1 LAPAADAAKYAAEP
15 SSTTLLMETRV
26 SSHGREVVISGDRPF
41 VIIGERINPTG
52 RKVLAAEMKEGVMDR
67 VRSDAQAQAT
77 AGAQMLDVNAG
88 IPAIDEPALLVAA
101 IQAVMQ
107 VTDVP
112 ICIDSSIIEALEA
125 GLSAYEGKA
134 LVNSVTAEEERMERI
149 LPLVKKHGAAVIGMA
164 NDETGISMVPEER
177 LALARRIVERAAD
190 YGIPQ
195 EDVIIDPIA
204 MTVAADPTCGVITLE
219 TMRLIRDQL
228 GNNMTCGASNVSF
241 GLPDRATVNA
251 AFLPL
256 AMHAGLTCAIT
267 NPLEPQ
273 VRRAILAG
281 DLLLGHDEY
290 AMRWISSYRADLVL
304 KATP

>member
-1 LAPAADAAKYAAEP
+1 
-15 SSTTLLMETRV
+15 METRLA
-26 SSHGREVVISGDRPF
+26 SRGREVFVSGDRPF
-41 VIIGERINPTG
+41 VVIGERINPTG
-52 RKVLAAEMKEGVMDR
+52 RKVLAAEMKQGVMDR
-67 VRSDAQAQAT
+67 VRADAIAQAR
-77 AGAQMLDVNAG
+77 AGAHVLDVNAG
-88 IPAIDEPALLVAA
+88 IPAVDEPALLVEA
-101 IQAVMQ
+101 IKAVME
-107 VTDVP
+107 VTDLP

-164 NDETGISMVPEER
+164 NDETGITMVPEER

-190 YGIPQ
+190 HGIPQ

-219 TMRLIRDQL
+219 TMRLIRDHL

-241 GLPDRATVNA
+241 GLPDRPAVNA

-267 NPLEPQ
+267 NPLEPA

-290 AMRWISSYRADLVL
+290 ATRWIASFRADLAAAQAQGAV
-304 KATP
+304 

>member
-1 LAPAADAAKYAAEP
+1 VETVL
-15 SSTTLLMETRV
+15 SSR
-26 SSHGREVVISGDRPF
+26 GREVVVSIDRPF

-52 RKVLAAEMKEGVMDR
+52 RKVLAAEMKVGKMDR
-67 VRSDAQAQAT
+67 VRADAIAQAA
-77 AGAQMLDVNAG
+77 AGAHMLDINAG
-88 IPAIDEPALLVAA
+88 IPALDEAALLVAA
-101 IQAVMQ
+101 IKAVSE

-112 ICIDSSIIEALEA
+112 ICIDSSVIEALEA
-125 GLSAYEGKA
+125 GLAAYEGKA

-177 LALARRIVERAAD
+177 LALARRIIERAAD
-190 YGIPQ
+190 HGIPR

-204 MTVAADPTCGVITLE
+204 MTVAADPTCGLITLE
-219 TMRLIRDQL
+219 TMRLIRDRL
-228 GNNMTCGASNVSF
+228 GNNMICGASNVSF
-241 GLPDRATVNA
+241 GLPDRATINA

-267 NPLEPQ
+267 NPLVSE
-273 VRRAILAG
+273 VRRAVLAG

-290 AMRWISSYRADLVL
+290 AMRWIAGFRAEI
-304 KATP
+304 AQQAARPGTAPA

>member
-1 LAPAADAAKYAAEP
+1 
-15 SSTTLLMETRV
+15 METVLR
-26 SSHGREVVISGDRPF
+26 SRNREVVISIDRPF
-41 VIIGERINPTG
+41 VVIGERINPTG
-52 RKVLAAEMKEGVMDR
+52 RKVLAAEMKEGRMDR
-67 VRSDAQAQAT
+67 VQADAIAQGA
-77 AGAQMLDVNAG
+77 AGAHMLDVNAG

-101 IQAVMQ
+101 IQAVAE
-107 VTDVP
+107 VSDLP
-112 ICIDSSIIEALEA
+112 ICIDSSVMEALEA
-125 GLSAYEGKA
+125 ALAAYEGKA
-134 LVNSVTAEEERMERI
+134 LVNSVTAEDERMDRI

-177 LALARRIVERAAD
+177 LAIARRIVERAAD
-190 YGIPQ
+190 YGIPK

-204 MTVAADPTCGVITLE
+204 MTVAADPTCGLITLE

-267 NPLEPQ
+267 NPLVPE
-273 VRRAILAG
+273 VRRAVLAG

-290 AMRWISSYRADLVL
+290 AMRWIASYRADL
-304 KATP
+304 AQAPSQ

>member
-1 LAPAADAAKYAAEP
+1 LDTVLR
-15 SSTTLLMETRV
+15 SRT
-26 SSHGREVVISGDRPF
+26 REVVISIDRPF
-41 VIIGERINPTG
+41 VVIGERINPTG
-52 RKVLAAEMKEGVMDR
+52 RKVLAAEMKEGRMDR
-67 VRSDAQAQAT
+67 VRADAIAQAG
-77 AGAQMLDVNAG
+77 AGAHMLDVNAG

-101 IQAVMQ
+101 IKAVSE
-107 VTDVP
+107 VSDLP
-112 ICIDSSIIEALEA
+112 ICIDSSVMEALEA
-125 GLSAYEGKA
+125 ALAAYEGKA
-134 LVNSVTAEEERMERI
+134 LVNSVTAEDERMDRI

-177 LALARRIVERAAD
+177 LAIARRIIERAAE
-190 YGIPQ
+190 YGIPK

-204 MTVAADPTCGVITLE
+204 MTVAADPTCGLITLE
-219 TMRLIRDQL
+219 TMRLIRNEL

-267 NPLEPQ
+267 NPLVPE
-273 VRRAILAG
+273 VRRAVLAG

-290 AMRWISSYRADLVL
+290 AMRWIASYRADLAQASS
-304 KATP
+304 K

>member
-1 LAPAADAAKYAAEP
+1 
-15 SSTTLLMETRV
+15 
-26 SSHGREVVISGDRPF
+26 
-41 VIIGERINPTG
+41 
-52 RKVLAAEMKEGVMDR
+52 MKDGVMDR
-67 VRSDAQAQAT
+67 VRADALAQVG
-77 AGAQMLDVNAG
+77 AGAHMLDINAG
-88 IPAIDEPALLVAA
+88 IPMADEPALLVAA
-101 IQAVMQ
+101 IRAVCE
-107 VTDVP
+107 VTDAPV
-112 ICIDSSIIEALEA
+112 CIDSSIVEALEA

-164 NDETGISMVPEER
+164 NDETGISMIPTER
-177 LALARRIVERAAD
+177 LELARRIIERASD
-190 YGIPQ
+190 HGIPR
-195 EDVIIDPIA
+195 EDVVIDPIA
-204 MTVAADPTCGVITLE
+204 MTVAADPTCGLVTLE
-219 TMRLIRDQL
+219 TMRLIRDEL

-241 GLPDRATVNA
+241 GLPDRPAVNA

-290 AMRWISSYRADLVL
+290 AMRWISAFRAEQAAAGRAQGAQA
-304 KATP
+304 KS

>member
-1 LAPAADAAKYAAEP
+1 
-15 SSTTLLMETRV
+15 METV
-26 SSHGREVVISGDRPF
+26 LSSRGREVVIAGHRPF

-52 RKVLAAEMKEGVMDR
+52 RKVLAAEMKEGKMDR
-67 VRSDAQAQAT
+67 VRTDAIAQQAG
-77 AGAQMLDVNAG
+77 GAHMLDVNAG
-88 IPAIDEPALLVAA
+88 IPAIDEPALLVAT
-101 IQAVMQ
+101 IKAVME
-107 VTDVP
+107 VSDLP

-125 GLSAYEGKA
+125 GLAAYQGKA

-177 LALARRIVERAAD
+177 LALARRIIERAAD
-190 YGIPQ
+190 YGIPR

-241 GLPDRATVNA
+241 GLPDRAIVNA

-267 NPLEPQ
+267 NPLVPE
-273 VRRAILAG
+273 VRRAVLAG

-290 AMRWISSYRADLVL
+290 AMRWIASYRAEVAAA
-304 KATP
+304 KVAAE

>member
-1 LAPAADAAKYAAEP
+1 VETVL
-15 SSTTLLMETRV
+15 SSR
-26 SSHGREVVISGDRPF
+26 GREVVVSIDRPF

-52 RKVLAAEMKEGVMDR
+52 RKVLAAEMKVGKMDR
-67 VRSDAQAQAT
+67 VRADAIAQAA
-77 AGAQMLDVNAG
+77 AGAHMLDINAG
-88 IPAIDEPALLVAA
+88 IPALDEAALLVAA
-101 IQAVMQ
+101 IKAVSE

-112 ICIDSSIIEALEA
+112 ICIDSSVIEALEA
-125 GLSAYEGKA
+125 GLAAYEGKA

-177 LALARRIVERAAD
+177 LALARRIIERAAD

-204 MTVAADPTCGVITLE
+204 MTVAADPTCGLITLE
-219 TMRLIRDQL
+219 TMRLIRDRL
-228 GNNMTCGASNVSF
+228 GNNMICGASNVSF
-241 GLPDRATVNA
+241 GLPDRATINA

-267 NPLEPQ
+267 NPLVPE
-273 VRRAILAG
+273 VRRAVLAG

-290 AMRWISSYRADLVL
+290 AMRWIASFRAEI
-304 KATP
+304 AQQAARQGAAPA

>member
-1 LAPAADAAKYAAEP
+1 VDTVL
-15 SSTTLLMETRV
+15 SSR
-26 SSHGREVVISGDRPF
+26 GREVVVSIDRPF
-41 VIIGERINPTG
+41 VIVGERINPTG
-52 RKVLAAEMKEGVMDR
+52 RKVLAAEMKDGKMDR
-67 VRSDAQAQAT
+67 VRSDAIAQVA
-77 AGAQMLDVNAG
+77 AGAHMLDINAG
-88 IPAIDEPALLVAA
+88 IPALDEAALLVAA
-101 IQAVMQ
+101 IKAVSE

-125 GLSAYEGKA
+125 GLAAYEGKA

-177 LALARRIVERAAD
+177 LELARRIIQRAAD
-190 YGIPQ
+190 HGIPQ

-204 MTVAADPTCGVITLE
+204 MTVAADPTCGLITLE
-219 TMRLIRDQL
+219 TMRLIRDGL

-256 AMHAGLTCAIT
+256 AMHSGLTCAIT
-267 NPLEPQ
+267 NPLVPE
-273 VRRAILAG
+273 VRRAVLAG

-290 AMRWISSYRADLVL
+290 AMRWIASYRAEV
-304 KATP
+304 AEQAARQGAAPA

>member
-1 LAPAADAAKYAAEP
+1 M
-15 SSTTLLMETRV
+15 S
-26 SSHGREVVISGDRPF
+26 IDRPF

-52 RKVLAAEMKEGVMDR
+52 RKVLAAEMKEGRMDR
-67 VRSDAQAQAT
+67 VRADAIAQAA
-77 AGAQMLDVNAG
+77 AGAHMLDVNAG
-88 IPAIDEPALLVAA
+88 IPQLDEAELLVAA
-101 IQAVMQ
+101 IRAVSE
-107 VTDVP
+107 VSDAP

-125 GLSAYEGKA
+125 GLAAYEGKA

-177 LALARRIVERAAD
+177 LALARRIIERAAD
-190 YGIPQ
+190 HGIPQ

-219 TMRLIRDQL
+219 TMRLIRERL
-228 GNNMTCGASNVSF
+228 GNNMACGASNVSF

-267 NPLEPQ
+267 NPLVPE
-273 VRRAILAG
+273 VRRAVLAG

-290 AMRWISSYRADLVL
+290 AMRWIASFRAEV
-304 KATP
+304 AQQAARQGAAPT

>member
-1 LAPAADAAKYAAEP
+1 
-15 SSTTLLMETRV
+15 METRL
-26 SSHGREVVISGDRPF
+26 SSRSREVVISGDLPF

-52 RKVLAAEMKEGVMDR
+52 RKVLAAEMKDGRMDR
-67 VRSDAQAQAT
+67 VRADAIAQQS
-77 AGAQMLDVNAG
+77 AGAHMLDVNAG
-88 IPAIDEPALLVAA
+88 IPAIDEPALLVAT
-101 IQAVMQ
+101 IKAVSE
-107 VTDVP
+107 VSDLP

-177 LALARRIVERAAD
+177 LQLARRIVERAAD
-190 YGIPQ
+190 HGIPP

-204 MTVAADPTCGVITLE
+204 MTVAADPTCGLITLQ
-219 TMRLIRDQL
+219 TMRLIRDEL
-228 GNNMTCGASNVSF
+228 GSNMTCGASNVSF
-241 GLPDRATVNA
+241 GLPDRPAVNA

-256 AMHAGLTCAIT
+256 AMHCGLTCAIT

-290 AMRWISSYRADLVL
+290 AMRWIANFRAGQ
-304 KATP
+304 AAAAQP

>member
-1 LAPAADAAKYAAEP
+1 
-15 SSTTLLMETRV
+15 MV
-26 SSHGREVVISGDRPF
+26 SIDRPF

-52 RKVLAAEMKEGVMDR
+52 RKVLAAEMKEGRMDR
-67 VRSDAQAQAT
+67 VRSDAIAQAS
-77 AGAQMLDVNAG
+77 AGAHMLDVNAG
-88 IPAIDEPALLVAA
+88 IPAMDEAALLVSAIKAVTAA
-101 IQAVMQ
+101 S
-107 VTDVP
+107 DLP

-125 GLSAYEGKA
+125 GLGAYEGKA
-134 LVNSVTAEEERMERI
+134 LVNSVTAEEDRMERI
-149 LPLVKKHGAAVIGMA
+149 LPLVKRHGAAVIGMA

-190 YGIPQ
+190 HGIPR

-241 GLPDRATVNA
+241 GLPDRPTVNA

-267 NPLEPQ
+267 NPLVPE
-273 VRRAILAG
+273 VKRAVLAG

-290 AMRWISSYRADLVL
+290 AMRWIASFRAEQAAARV
-304 KATP
+304 P

>member
-1 LAPAADAAKYAAEP
+1 VVETVL
-15 SSTTLLMETRV
+15 SSR
-26 SSHGREVVISGDRPF
+26 GREVVVSIDRPF

-52 RKVLAAEMKEGVMDR
+52 RKVLAAEMRVGKMDR
-67 VRSDAQAQAT
+67 VRADAIAQAA
-77 AGAQMLDVNAG
+77 AGAHMLDINAG
-88 IPAIDEPALLVAA
+88 IPALDEAALLVAA
-101 IQAVMQ
+101 IKAVSE

-112 ICIDSSIIEALEA
+112 ICIDSSVIEALEA
-125 GLSAYEGKA
+125 GLAAYEGKA

-149 LPLVKKHGAAVIGMA
+149 FPLVKKHGAAVIGMA

-177 LALARRIVERAAD
+177 LALARRIIERAAD

-219 TMRLIRDQL
+219 TMRLIRDRL
-228 GNNMTCGASNVSF
+228 GNNMICGASNVSF

-267 NPLEPQ
+267 NPLVPE
-273 VRRAILAG
+273 VRRAVLAG

-290 AMRWISSYRADLVL
+290 AMRWIANFRAEI
-304 KATP
+304 AQQAARQGAAPA

>member
-1 LAPAADAAKYAAEP
+1 VETVL
-15 SSTTLLMETRV
+15 SSR
-26 SSHGREVVISGDRPF
+26 SREVVVSIDRPF

-52 RKVLAAEMKEGVMDR
+52 RKVLAAEMKEGRMDR
-67 VRSDAQAQAT
+67 VRADALAQVA
-77 AGAQMLDVNAG
+77 AGAHMLDVNAG
-88 IPAIDEPALLVAA
+88 IPQLDEAELLVAA
-101 IQAVMQ
+101 IKAVSE
-107 VTDVP
+107 VCDAP

-125 GLSAYEGKA
+125 GLAAYEGKA

-164 NDETGISMVPEER
+164 NDETGISMVPQER
-177 LALARRIVERAAD
+177 LALARRIIERAAD

-219 TMRLIRDQL
+219 TMRLIRDRL

-267 NPLEPQ
+267 NPLVPE
-273 VRRAILAG
+273 VRRAVLAG

-290 AMRWISSYRADLVL
+290 AMRWIASFRAEV
-304 KATP
+304 AQQAARQGAAPA

>member
-1 LAPAADAAKYAAEP
+1 
-15 SSTTLLMETRV
+15 
-26 SSHGREVVISGDRPF
+26 
-41 VIIGERINPTG
+41 
-52 RKVLAAEMKEGVMDR
+52 
-67 VRSDAQAQAT
+67 
-77 AGAQMLDVNAG
+77 
-88 IPAIDEPALLVAA
+88 
-101 IQAVMQ
+101 
-107 VTDVP
+107 
-112 ICIDSSIIEALEA
+112 
-125 GLSAYEGKA
+125 
-134 LVNSVTAEEERMERI
+134 MERI

-190 YGIPQ
+190 HGIPQ
-195 EDVIIDPIA
+195 ADVIIDPIA
-204 MTVAADPTCGVITLE
+204 MTVAADPTCGVITLQ
-219 TMRLIRDQL
+219 TMRLIRDEL

-290 AMRWISSYRADLVL
+290 AMRWISTYRADVALAGRAQGAAP
-304 KATP
+304 KPGSP

>member
-1 LAPAADAAKYAAEP
+1 
-15 SSTTLLMETRV
+15 METV
-26 SSHGREVVISGDRPF
+26 LSSRGREVVVSIDRPF

-52 RKVLAAEMKEGVMDR
+52 RKVLAAEMKDGKMDR
-67 VRSDAQAQAT
+67 VRADAIAQAA
-77 AGAQMLDVNAG
+77 AGAHMLDVNAG
-88 IPAIDEPALLVAA
+88 IPALDEAALLVAA
-101 IQAVMQ
+101 IKAVAE

-112 ICIDSSIIEALEA
+112 ICIDSSVIEALEA
-125 GLSAYEGKA
+125 GLAAYEGKA

-149 LPLVKKHGAAVIGMA
+149 LPLVKKYGTAVIGMA

-177 LALARRIVERAAD
+177 LVLARRIIERAAD
-190 YGIPQ
+190 HGIPQ

-204 MTVAADPTCGVITLE
+204 MTVAADPTCGLITLE
-219 TMRLIRDQL
+219 TMRLIRDRL
-228 GNNMTCGASNVSF
+228 GNNMVCGASNVSF

-267 NPLEPQ
+267 NPLVHE
-273 VRRAILAG
+273 VRRAVLAG

-290 AMRWISSYRADLVL
+290 AMRWIASYRAELAEAGRAG
-304 KATP
+304 ATPA

>member
-1 LAPAADAAKYAAEP
+1 VDTVLR
-15 SSTTLLMETRV
+15 SRT
-26 SSHGREVVISGDRPF
+26 REVVISIDRPF
-41 VIIGERINPTG
+41 VVIGERINPTG
-52 RKVLAAEMKEGVMDR
+52 RKVLAAEMKEGRMDR
-67 VRSDAQAQAT
+67 VRADAIAQAA
-77 AGAQMLDVNAG
+77 AGAHMLDVNAG

-101 IQAVMQ
+101 IKAVSE
-107 VTDVP
+107 VSNLP
-112 ICIDSSIIEALEA
+112 ICIDSSVMEALEA
-125 GLSAYEGKA
+125 ALAAYEGKA
-134 LVNSVTAEEERMERI
+134 LVNSVTAEDERMDRI

-177 LALARRIVERAAD
+177 LAIARRIIERAAE
-190 YGIPQ
+190 YGIPK

-204 MTVAADPTCGVITLE
+204 MTVAADPTCGLITLE
-219 TMRLIRDQL
+219 TMRLIRNEL

-267 NPLEPQ
+267 NPLVPE
-273 VRRAILAG
+273 VRRAVLAG

-290 AMRWISSYRADLVL
+290 AMRWIASYRADLAQASS
-304 KATP
+304 K